1 MGMSKEEKF
10 KKGATEILGK
20 SFKNIKA
27 GSIQG
32 FLNLAVVPLFAK
44 KERGPEYLTMTEA
57 LEGDILVV
65 TEISEGGSV
74 PNLKVSNKST
84 TDNILL
90 LDGEEL
96 KGAKQNRALNTSI
109 LVGASADIV
118 VPVSCT
124 ERGRWRYKNQAQGNQ
139 LHPSPDEHMKFMD
152 SQKIMAKEVRRKRTQ
167 SVSESLKHSANYQ
180 SNQGEVWDE
189 ISKMQANLHSHSH
202 TGAMSDSYDAR
213 RRELEDYLRAFP
225 LVDGQRGCVVFLN
238 GKIAGC
244 ELLSRE
250 KAYAQLHRK
259 IIESYAIDA
268 LGDRASTTEFPTKK
282 RAMAFVKEVA
292 TWDTNKFKSVGLGDD
307 LRLERGHSSGTAL
320 VVDDEVVHSV
330 AFASEVA
337 VN

>member
-10 KKGATEILGK
+10 NNGAADILGQ

-32 FLNLAVVPLFAK
+32 FMNLAVVPLIAK
-44 KERGPEYLTMTEA
+44 KEKGPDYLTMTEA
-57 LEGDILVV
+57 LATDVLEV

-74 PNLKVSNKST
+74 PNLRVSNKST

-124 ERGRWRYKNQAQGNQ
+124 EQGRWRYKKHSQGQGNKI
-139 LHPSPDEHMKFMD
+139 SPDEHMKFMD
-152 SQKIMAKEVRRKRTQ
+152 SQKMMAREVRRKRAQ
-167 SVSESLKHSANYQ
+167 SVSESLKYSASYQ
-180 SNQGEVWDE
+180 SNQGEVWDGIAE
-189 ISKMQANLHSHSH
+189 MQKNLHAHSH
-202 TGAMSDSYDAR
+202 TGAMSDSYDMR
-213 RRELEDYLRAFP
+213 RRDLDSYINAFP
-225 LVDGQRGCVVFLN
+225 LHEKQRGCVVFLN

-268 LGDRASTTEFPTKK
+268 LRERRPTADFPTKK

-307 LRLERGHSSGTAL
+307 FRLERGRSNGTAL

-330 AFASEVA
+330 AFSSD
-337 VN
+337 

>member
-1 MGMSKEEKF
+1 MSKEEKF
-10 KKGATEILGK
+10 NNGAAEILGQ
-20 SFKNIKA
+20 SFKKIKA

-32 FLNLAVVPLFAK
+32 FMNLAVVPLIAK

-57 LEGDILVV
+57 LATDMLEV

-74 PNLKVSNKST
+74 PNLGVSNKSK

-109 LVGASADIV
+109 LIGPATDIV

-124 ERGRWRYKNQAQGNQ
+124 EQGRWRYKKQAPVTGGNSSANQ
-139 LHPSPDEHMKFMD
+139 HMHFMD
-152 SQKIMAKEVRRKRTQ
+152 SAKMMAKEVRRKRTQ
-167 SVSESLKHSANYQ
+167 SVSESLKESASYA
-180 SNQGEVWDE
+180 SNQGEVWDGIAE
-189 ISKMQANLHSHSH
+189 MEKSLGAHSH
-202 TGAMSDSYDAR
+202 TGAMSDSYDVHR
-213 RRELEDYLRAFP
+213 QDLDSYTKAFP
-225 LVDGQRGCVVFLN
+225 LHEKQRGCVVFLN

-268 LGDRASTTEFPTKK
+268 LGDRRPTADFPTKK
-282 RAMAFVKEVA
+282 RAITFLEEVA
-292 TWDTNKFKSVGLGDD
+292 TWNINKFKSVGLGDD
-307 LRLERGHSSGTAL
+307 FRLERGQSSGTAL
-320 VVDDEVVHSV
+320 VVDGEVVHSV

-337 VN
+337 AN